1 MSRSPR
7 STRSARADVGHDPG
21 GTADLSCAQFDRSPH
36 AVLITSGEH
45 HVARYANPV
54 SLALTRLRLDL
65 VLNRPLS
72 EVLSWP
78 GASRLL
84 ATLDRVYRTGEA
96 ELADEIDCGTAE
108 QESREW
114 SLSAWPISCG
124 TATPTCLVLQL
135 RDLAAEIEER
145 ERVRRMAEQM
155 REINERLLLS
165 ALREEELT
173 RQAEAASEAKS
184 VFLATMSHEL
194 RTPLTAI
201 LGYEELLSDGITGP
215 VTGAQRTQL
224 TRIKTSAV
232 HLLAL
237 IDEILTFSRV
247 EAGHERVQCE
257 PMDVAGLLDQVRALV
272 SPLADG
278 RPLSL
283 RLRAPEQTLVL
294 ESDAMKVKQILVNL
308 LSNAI
313 KFTDRGGVVLTARE
327 EGGTVAFE
335 VRDTGVGIRPE
346 YLERI
351 FDSFWQVEQSHSRKI
366 GGSGLGL
373 AVSRRLARLLG
384 GDLIVESVAGT
395 GSTFTFRLPLHQS
408 GPTPDAQRPRDGYA
422 DR

>member
-1 MSRSPR
+1 M
-7 STRSARADVGHDPG
+7 
-21 GTADLSCAQFDRSPH
+21 
-36 AVLITSGEH
+36 
-45 HVARYANPV
+45 
-54 SLALTRLRLDL
+54 
-65 VLNRPLS
+65 
-72 EVLSWP
+72 
-78 GASRLL
+78 
-84 ATLDRVYRTGEA
+84 
-96 ELADEIDCGTAE
+96 
-108 QESREW
+108 
-114 SLSAWPISCG
+114 
-124 TATPTCLVLQL
+124 
-135 RDLAAEIEER
+135 
-145 ERVRRMAEQM
+145 
-155 REINERLLLS
+155 
-165 ALREEELT
+165 
-173 RQAEAASEAKS
+173 
-184 VFLATMSHEL
+184 
-194 RTPLTAI
+194 
-201 LGYEELLSDGITGP
+201 
-215 VTGAQRTQL
+215 
-224 TRIKTSAV
+224 
-232 HLLAL
+232 
-237 IDEILTFSRV
+237 
-247 EAGHERVQCE
+247 
-257 PMDVAGLLDQVRALV
+257 

-294 ESDAMKVKQILVNL
+294 ESDAVKVKQILVNL

-408 GPTPDAQRPRDGYA
+408 GSTPDAQCPRDGCA